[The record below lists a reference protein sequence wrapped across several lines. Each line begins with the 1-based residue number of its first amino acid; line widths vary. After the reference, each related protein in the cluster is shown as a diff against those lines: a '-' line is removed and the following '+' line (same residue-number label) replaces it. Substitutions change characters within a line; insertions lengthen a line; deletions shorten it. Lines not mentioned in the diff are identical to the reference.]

1 MNGTER
7 MKQITIVAESSA
19 GLLTRVSEILAER
32 GINIETL
39 DAETV
44 EDYGVVILTVDRYDE
59 ALAALR
65 DAGVHAVS
73 EDAIIIRITDEPG
86 ALARIARRF
95 HDAGI
100 PLRSVRIVRRNAGS
114 GLVALS
120 TERTEQ
126 ALDLVRDELVS

>member
-1 MNGTER
+1 
-7 MKQITIVAESSA
+7 MKQITIVAESA
-19 GLLTRVSEILAER
+19 PGLLAQASEILAAR

-39 DAETV
+39 DAGTV
-44 EDYGVVILTVDRYDE
+44 KDYGVVILTVDRYDE

-86 ALARIARRF
+86 ALARISRRF
-95 HDAGI
+95 DDAGI
-100 PLRSVRIVRRNAGS
+100 RLRSVRIIRRNEGW

-120 TERTEQ
+120 TERTER
-126 ALDLVRDELVS
+126 ALDLVKDVLVS

>member
-1 MNGTER
+1 
-7 MKQITIVAESSA
+7 MKQITVVAESSP
-19 GLLTRVSEILAER
+19 GLLAQVSEILAAR

-44 EDYGVVILTVDRYDE
+44 EEHGVMILTVDRYDE
-59 ALAALR
+59 ALVALR
-65 DAGVHAVS
+65 DEGLPAVS
-73 EDAIIIRITDEPG
+73 EDAIVIRIADEPG
-86 ALARIARRF
+86 ALARISRRF

-100 PLRSVRIVRRNAGS
+100 RLRSVRIIRRNAGY

-126 ALDLVRDELVS
+126 ALDLVRDVLIS

>member
-1 MNGTER
+1 
-7 MKQITIVAESSA
+7 MKQITIVGESDP
-19 GLLTRVSEILAER
+19 GLLARVSEILAAR

-44 EDYGVVILTVDRYDE
+44 QDHGVMVLTVDRYDE

-73 EDAIIIRITDEPG
+73 EDAIVIRIVDEPG
-86 ALARIARRF
+86 ALARISRRF
-95 HDAGI
+95 HNAEI
-100 PLRSVRIVRRNAGS
+100 RLRSVRIIRRREGY

-120 TERTEQ
+120 TERTER
-126 ALDLVRDELVS
+126 ALDLVRDVLIS